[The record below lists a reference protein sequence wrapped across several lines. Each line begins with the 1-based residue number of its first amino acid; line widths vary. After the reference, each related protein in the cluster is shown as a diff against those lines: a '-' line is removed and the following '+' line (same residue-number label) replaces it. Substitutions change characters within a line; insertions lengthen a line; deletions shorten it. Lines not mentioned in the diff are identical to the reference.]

1 MDEHV
6 RLKVGL
12 VPEAF
17 GADEAREGP
26 HVRVNAQVSQNIARL
41 AELLQAVQVRTVQH
55 LLSFLGPG
63 QLLDIVFCCMTC
75 EHMLRG
81 LTAVTLVL
89 RKGYLERLNFVGL
102 EGLGCLVSNDL
113 ARIFHNFWVVG
124 AVDVVDAQVDG
135 LALEQFVRANHL
147 REVAG

>member
-1 MDEHV
+1 
-6 RLKVGL
+6 
-12 VPEAF
+12 
-17 GADEAREGP
+17 
-26 HVRVNAQVSQNIARL
+26 
-41 AELLQAVQVRTVQH
+41 
-55 LLSFLGPG
+55 
-63 QLLDIVFCCMTC
+63 MTC
-75 EHMLRG
+75 ENMSRG
-81 LTAVTLVL
+81 LTVVTLVL